1 MKEGNIN
8 GITKF
13 KLFLPETKKNPDE
26 EIIIT
31 EIYRALN
38 ILAPRTF
45 FINVDNQSNDYLA
58 LFQEKTEKEFLE
70 FNHRKESVILEG
82 DERYIFDVNEKDFG
96 WESKLISLAKVSN
109 ENLLDKSPDYRDI
122 LLNSLSNLN
131 KFYLNTKNYYE
142 HYELFPYNVSKTDNE
157 YLNKSD
163 FLDHESNFGIFNS
176 LIFATNSQH
185 ALVPHNRK
193 FYWNKEYQTFEP
205 IYYDGNINIHERLDK
220 KSFPKNAK
228 FFKHAS
234 ETLNLFNKLD
244 NKSVIQKIKK
254 NFNVINI
261 NDKQINL
268 KIEKIRFN
276 LNEIINFQE
285 IKVTKKPLI
294 EFDNYKTNLENY
306 FSRLGNKKIL
316 PIFID
321 EQFNNFYKCNKNHC
335 DLIKFNNDELK
346 LLINGSLKKN
356 KNFYQFVGVE
366 KIENFKII
374 NKKIFPKNNFKSI
387 DFQNS
392 KIVYK
397 NDDFLIQELSSN
409 TIKIKQLIPNSKMM
423 ITGGSLRDLKIL
435 ANFISQE
442 KNSNEKSFG
451 TRGLTGCLNLI
462 DLDIKNV
469 DIEIINSN
477 CEDGLNI
484 IRGEGSIHKLAAVNS
499 SNDALDI
506 DFSNIIISNVN
517 ILSAGNDCVDLS
529 YGKYKIIET
538 NIKDCSDKAISV
550 GENSQLDIKNL
561 NVLNSDTGIASKD
574 SSKSKIEN
582 GFFKDLNTCL
592 AVYNKKQEFL
602 GGLIVI
608 KNFDC
613 VDTSEK
619 FFVDNVSSIDFIN

>member
-1 MKEGNIN
+1 MTLKPELKHKLRILDYIAIYLLIAGTYTPVVLLKLSESN
-8 GITKF
+8 GYLLFSVVWVIALVRVIL
-13 KLFLPETKKNPDE
+13 KLFYTGRYNLFSTMLYAVMGWLIVID
-26 EIIIT
+26 
-31 EIYRALN
+31 YRALN
-38 ILAPRTF
+38 ILTPRTF

-254 NFNVINI
+254 NFNVIKI

-335 DLIKFNNDELK
+335 DLIKFNN
-346 LLINGSLKKN
+346 
-356 KNFYQFVGVE
+356 V
-366 KIENFKII
+366 
-374 NKKIFPKNNFKSI
+374 IFTST
-387 DFQNS
+387 S
-392 KIVYK
+392 
-397 NDDFLIQELSSN
+397 
-409 TIKIKQLIPNSKMM
+409 
-423 ITGGSLRDLKIL
+423 
-435 ANFISQE
+435 
-442 KNSNEKSFG
+442 
-451 TRGLTGCLNLI
+451 
-462 DLDIKNV
+462 
-469 DIEIINSN
+469 
-477 CEDGLNI
+477 
-484 IRGEGSIHKLAAVNS
+484 
-499 SNDALDI
+499 
-506 DFSNIIISNVN
+506 
-517 ILSAGNDCVDLS
+517 
-529 YGKYKIIET
+529 
-538 NIKDCSDKAISV
+538 
-550 GENSQLDIKNL
+550 IKNL
-561 NVLNSDTGIASKD
+561 ENRILN
-574 SSKSKIEN
+574 E
-582 GFFKDLNTCL
+582 
-592 AVYNKKQEFL
+592 
-602 GGLIVI
+602 
-608 KNFDC
+608 KN
-613 VDTSEK
+613 
-619 FFVDNVSSIDFIN
+619 